1 VVVVVA
7 WQVDVVDAEYAALQ
21 REMEAASD
29 FQYVLRAH
37 KHFLANVLRLSLL
50 DNASVQ
56 EGLERILHI
65 CLRFIAVCRLMHQS
79 ELGPGEQQEQEQ
91 MGSRQKHQ
99 QSAAAAVTAGARGS
113 GRGRSGGGGG
123 AGGSGVASSITPPPA
138 PAARV
143 PPIYIPPEEV
153 GSIRADFLLQ
163 VSLLFQVMR
172 KVESRGFVF
181 RLDFNGYLSNA
192 ALEHIGHGGA
202 AGTGRGVGAGAGV
215 GPGAGAGADG
225 GSGVKSSAA
234 HNSSF
239 SSARYR

>member
-1 VVVVVA
+1 
-7 WQVDVVDAEYAALQ
+7 VDVVDAEYAALQ

-79 ELGPGEQQEQEQ
+79 EQGPGEQQEQRQE
-91 MGSRQKHQ
+91 GSRQQHQ
-99 QSAAAAVTAGARGS
+99 QSAAATVTFGARGS
-113 GRGRSGGGGG
+113 GGRSGDSGG
-123 AGGSGVASSITPPPA
+123 AGGSGVTSSIIPPPA

-202 AGTGRGVGAGAGV
+202 AGTGRGVGGGVGAGVGAGV
-215 GPGAGAGADG
+215 GPGADG